1 MVNIA
6 AYGLDV
12 IFYIGLYSILT
23 LSLNLEYGFT
33 GLSNF
38 GIVAFFMVGA
48 YTWAVTTMA
57 GTPALLAFI
66 ASMLAAGVV
75 GFLVSLPALRLRGD
89 YLALATFV
97 FAEIMRLIVMNI
109 KALGG
114 AVGMP
119 FVPHIFPMQEL
130 SREAYLAANVLL
142 VYSVL
147 TAFMLL
153 TYTLLHSPFGR
164 AILAVR
170 EDEEAAQALGK
181 NTTRYKYQVFFLG
194 SVMCGAA
201 GALYAQYLGFT
212 GVDLF
217 TLTVTFSVWIMCI
230 IGGSDSL
237 LGAVVGA
244 AIVEML
250 ARSLRVAKDYL
261 LLPIDPNNLML
272 ILTGILMVLFIL
284 YKPTGIIP
292 AIRVKLRHR
301 GIHLDVNGKHVA
313 VVGYFKP
320 IFWRFKSAKSLKI
333 VERKRLKGLP
343 A

>member
-1 MVNIA
+1 MVNIV

-12 IFYIGLYSILT
+12 VFYIGLYSILT

-38 GIVAFFMVGA
+38 GVVAFFMVGA

-57 GTPALLAFI
+57 GTPAILAFI
-66 ASMLAAGVV
+66 ASMLAAGVI

-119 FVPHIFPMQEL
+119 FVPQIFPMQEI
-130 SREAYLAANVLL
+130 SREAYVVANTIL

-147 TAFMLL
+147 LAFMLL

-164 AILAVR
+164 TILALR

-181 NTTRYKYQVFFLG
+181 NSTRYKYQIFFLG

-244 AIVEML
+244 AIVEL
-250 ARSLRVAKDYL
+250 LSRSLRVAKDYFMV
-261 LLPIDPNNLML
+261 PIDPNNLML
-272 ILTGILMVLFIL
+272 ILTGVLMVLFIL

-292 AIRVKLRHR
+292 AIRVKLRHSGVR
-301 GIHLDVNGKHVA
+301 IEKGGRRLIHSSVKKD
-313 VVGYFKP
+313 
-320 IFWRFKSAKSLKI
+320 
-333 VERKRLKGLP
+333 E
-343 A
+343 

>member
-1 MVNIA
+1 MVNIV

-12 IFYIGLYSILT
+12 VFYIGLYSILT

-38 GIVAFFMVGA
+38 GVVAFFMVGA

-57 GTPALLAFI
+57 GTPAILAFI
-66 ASMLAAGVV
+66 ASMLAAGVI

-97 FAEIMRLIVMNI
+97 FAEIMRLIIMNI

-119 FVPHIFPMQEL
+119 FVPQIFPMQEI
-130 SREAYLAANVLL
+130 SREAYVVANTIL

-147 TAFMLL
+147 LAFMLL

-164 AILAVR
+164 TILALR

-181 NTTRYKYQVFFLG
+181 NSTRYKYQIFFLG

-244 AIVEML
+244 AIVEL
-250 ARSLRVAKDYL
+250 LSRSLRVAKDYFMV
-261 LLPIDPNNLML
+261 PIDPNNLML
-272 ILTGILMVLFIL
+272 ILTGVLMVLFIL

-292 AIRVKLRHR
+292 AIRVKLRHSGVLVEKGGR
-301 GIHLDVNGKHVA
+301 RLIHSSVKKD
-313 VVGYFKP
+313 
-320 IFWRFKSAKSLKI
+320 
-333 VERKRLKGLP
+333 E
-343 A
+343 

>member
-1 MVNIA
+1 MVNIV

-12 IFYIGLYSILT
+12 VFYIGLYSILT

-38 GIVAFFMVGA
+38 GVVAFFMVGA

-57 GTPALLAFI
+57 GTPAILAFI
-66 ASMLAAGVV
+66 ASMLAAGVI

-97 FAEIMRLIVMNI
+97 FAEIMRLIIMNI

-119 FVPHIFPMQEL
+119 FVPQIFPMQEI
-130 SREAYLAANVLL
+130 SREAYVVANTIL

-147 TAFMLL
+147 LTFMLL

-164 AILAVR
+164 TILALR

-181 NTTRYKYQVFFLG
+181 NSTRYKYQIFFLG

-244 AIVEML
+244 AIVEL
-250 ARSLRVAKDYL
+250 LSRSLRVAKDYFMV
-261 LLPIDPNNLML
+261 PIDPNNLML
-272 ILTGILMVLFIL
+272 ILTGVLMVLFIL

-292 AIRVKLRHR
+292 AIRVKLRHSGVLVEKGGR
-301 GIHLDVNGKHVA
+301 RLIHSSVKKD
-313 VVGYFKP
+313 
-320 IFWRFKSAKSLKI
+320 
-333 VERKRLKGLP
+333 E
-343 A
+343 